1 MRGLVNCGN
10 TCYFSTAIQC
20 LAHVPPLSKHL
31 FLNDYEG
38 KCKIT
43 KEYEKITRQL
53 FLSVE
58 TTPVDPS
65 TLLSEFR
72 NKFSSFTGN
81 EQHDAQEV
89 IVHMIDVLEN
99 SLGKELIQ
107 NIFNGTEVQ
116 ETVYPGGVSRKEE
129 TFTTMI
135 LDPNSN
141 SKLESILEKRWKH
154 SGIEGY
160 TDDSGKKHNVAAV
173 GRKVTK
179 WPRIIGFTFS
189 MYNSKF
195 EIEIPE
201 IFEGRHLF
209 AVVLH
214 MGIMW
219 GGHYALAVKRYG
231 KWYIKDDETVRE
243 IDTVPT
249 KGTFYMAWYRP

>member
-1 MRGLVNCGN
+1 
-10 TCYFSTAIQC
+10 
-20 LAHVPPLSKHL
+20 LAHVPALSKHL
-31 FLNDYEG
+31 FLNEYEG
-38 KCKIT
+38 KCRIT
-43 KEYEKITRQL
+43 KEYEKIARQL
-53 FLSVE
+53 FLSGE
-58 TTPVDPS
+58 TTPVNPS
-65 TLLSEFR
+65 SLLSEFR
-72 NKFSSFTGN
+72 SKFPSFTGN

-89 IVHMIDVLEN
+89 IVHMIDVLES

-107 NIFNGTEVQ
+107 EIFNGTEVQ

-135 LDPNSN
+135 LEPNSN
-141 SKLESILEKRWKH
+141 SKLESILEQRWKH
-154 SGIEGY
+154 IGIEGY
-160 TDDSGKKHNVAAV
+160 MDDTGKKHNVAAV

-179 WPRIIGFTFS
+179 WPKVIGFTFA

-201 IFEGRHLF
+201 TFEGRHLF

-243 IDTVPT
+243 IDFIPK